1 MLRQYFEEEKYNTI
15 KESDNLIYKALEIS
29 TTLFEKDTDKG
40 GNPYIE
46 HLVYVYRNVSTMD
59 EKVVAL
65 LHDVIEDKNVT
76 KEDLIEIGFPDR
88 IVNDVVTLTRIKPME
103 YKEYIDSIIKNG
115 SICALNVKLAD
126 ILNNM
131 DISRIKNPVISDYER
146 VTKKYIPAHE
156 RVVNRLEELSK
167 GGTDE

>member
-1 MLRQYFEEEKYNTI
+1 MLRKYFEEDKYNEI
-15 KESDNLIYKALEIS
+15 KESDNLIYKALEIA
-29 TTLFEKDTDKG
+29 TCLFEHDIDKG

-46 HLVYVYRNVSTMD
+46 HLIYVYRNVSSMD

-65 LHDVIEDKNVT
+65 LHDVIEDKEVT

-88 IVNDVVTLTRIKPME
+88 IVNDVVTLTREKKVE
-103 YKEYIDSIIKNG
+103 YKDYIESVIKNA

-126 ILNNM
+126 ICNNM
-131 DISRIKNPVISDYER
+131 DISRIKNPVVSDYER

-156 RVVNRLEELSK
+156 RVANRLEELLE
-167 GGTDE
+167 GEENE